1 MAVWWDYISRRRR
14 ARDMEGTLMS
24 NVCLISHRSYN
35 VEKLAVPGSSNL
47 NLTFSGTQQNVFL
60 LKRRK
65 KNVFH
70 FVLLN

>member
-1 MAVWWDYISRRRR
+1 
-14 ARDMEGTLMS
+14 MS

-47 NLTFSGTQQNVFL
+47 NLTFSGTQQNDFL